1 LATLRHTQESLERA
15 NQRLEEAFME
25 SKRRFREKEQIW
37 EAELEGFRQLLVA
50 EQKTERSV

>member
-1 LATLRHTQESLERA
+1 LANLRHTQESLERA

>member
-1 LATLRHTQESLERA
+1 MATLRHTQESLERA

>member
-1 LATLRHTQESLERA
+1 LATLSHTQESLERA